1 MDMKK
6 LALLV
11 AVSAIL
17 SITACTN
24 SGNHNGKI
32 NPMDS
37 LFENSGSTNI
47 NSSPNSTGGLSN
59 DGSLPV
65 YEKIDIDLTT
75 MSSVMVYSEVSNM
88 MNDPGSFVG
97 KIVKVSG
104 PFVPL
109 ESTNPDYC
117 YPAIQVQDATAC
129 CANGLEF
136 VLYGVPRCTIS
147 GGNGYPLY
155 NEEATIVGK
164 FATYIEGYS
173 MYVHLIDA
181 IWLK

>member
-37 LFENSGSTNI
+37 LFGNSGSTNI

-109 ESTNPDYC
+109 DSPPC
-117 YPAIQVQDATAC
+117 
-129 CANGLEF
+129 
-136 VLYGVPRCTIS
+136 
-147 GGNGYPLY
+147 
-155 NEEATIVGK
+155 
-164 FATYIEGYS
+164 
-173 MYVHLIDA
+173 
-181 IWLK
+181 